1 MKKLV
6 GLMLAVMMALTVMLP
21 LTALAEEPVT
31 ISFFDKNSGQ
41 GAGSAYRY
49 QAGSDQPLRQSR

>member
-21 LTALAEEPVT
+21 LTALAEEPV
-31 ISFFDKNSGQ
+31 IEIFIG
-41 GAGSAYRY
+41 YV
-49 QAGSDQPLRQSR
+49 LRCL

>member
-21 LTALAEEPVT
+21 LTALAEWCIPSFRN
-31 ISFFDKNSGQ
+31 ISSR
-41 GAGSAYRY
+41 ASCWVR
-49 QAGSDQPLRQSR
+49 LRADMILLGML